1 MKPFYNVTYTISHP
15 SYKTKDIKKT
25 FYNKKDFLYFYLFIL
40 KNRKLRGL
48 VSDLKAFK
56 NNIDITKKI
65 NVYLYSNRI

>member
-1 MKPFYNVTYTISHP
+1 MKTFYKVTYTISHP
-15 SYKTKDIKKT
+15 SYKTKKINKT

-65 NVYLYSNRI
+65 NIYLYSNRI